1 MKYEKPEVA
10 TLGSALTSVQGQKQ
24 LHTPMEN
31 KQTPNIFNTI
41 NAYEA
46 DE

>member
-10 TLGSALTSVQGQKQ
+10 TLDRAVDAIQQQHKNSDVVFDIPTYLT
-24 LHTPMEN
+24 H
-31 KQTPNIFNTI
+31 